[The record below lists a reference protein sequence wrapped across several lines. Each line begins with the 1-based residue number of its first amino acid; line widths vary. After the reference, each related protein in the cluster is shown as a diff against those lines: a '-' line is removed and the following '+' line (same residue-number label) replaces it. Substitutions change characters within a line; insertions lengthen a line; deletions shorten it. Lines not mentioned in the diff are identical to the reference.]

1 LTFSIGEKLELRKN
15 VSTTDKI
22 SLLAR
27 QHYISISNKKRENHY
42 HVTALLKCSFDITD
56 FYGRFVTVS
65 FPQHCHC
72 RGDLANKEM
81 VIFLCKSNA
90 WYIYIVYYPI
100 LLYHIYI
107 YIHIYIPCWYFN
119 LFGGTISF
127 FHEFYPSR

>member
-1 LTFSIGEKLELRKN
+1 MFLLLTRY
-15 VSTTDKI
+15 
-22 SLLAR
+22 
-27 QHYISISNKKRENHY
+27 HYWLDNIIYLYPIKKKENHY

-90 WYIYIVYYPI
+90 WYIYIYS
-100 LLYHIYI
+100 LLPYFIVPYIYI
-107 YIHIYIPCWYFN
+107 YPVGISICLGVLYPFFMIFIPQDR
-119 LFGGTISF
+119 I
-127 FHEFYPSR
+127 